1 MRCNYECINT
11 IGSYKC
17 VDAGIGADQ
26 PFIKDFSDDYEAKD
40 DSNDYKVGS
49 DDTDGN
55 YDIIEGVSVVSE
67 CLNGFYFNETVG
79 DCRGKFSFP
88 SFLLLSSSSSSSRC
102 GIIIIQFRMKW
113 DICEGNNKQ

>member
-17 VDAGIGADQ
+17 IDGGIGADQ
-26 PFIKDFSDDYEAKD
+26 PFIKDFSDDYEATKD

-55 YDIIEGVSVVSE
+55 YDIIDGVSVVSE

-79 DCRGKFSFP
+79 DCRGKFPFP
-88 SFLLLSSSSSSSRC
+88 SLFVAFFFLLSLLC
-102 GIIIIQFRMKW
+102 YYHIIPNEMRHLRRQQQAI
-113 DICEGNNKQ
+113 

>member
-17 VDAGIGADQ
+17 VDVGIGADQ
-26 PFIKDFSDDYEAKD
+26 PFSKDFNDYDDEIKEN
-40 DSNDYKVGS
+40 SEDYKVGS

-55 YDIIEGVSVVSE
+55 YDIIDGVSVVSE

-79 DCRGKFSFP
+79 DCQGKFSLY
-88 SFLLLSSSSSSSRC
+88 FL
-102 GIIIIQFRMKW
+102 GIP
-113 DICEGNNKQ
+113 